1 METTMSR
8 KKQLKIIP
16 LGDLHYG
23 NPAFNMELYEKWLN
37 VAKTSKHKVILL
49 NGDLLEFLDS
59 NRFYKPKDYINVNEQ
74 LDFIID
80 TLKPF
85 KKDILCNLNGNHG
98 TRTMKQY
105 DLDTDQ
111 LIGDELGVKTTKAF
125 HEDLCISIGRTP
137 KYIRVFMQH
146 EAPSSKSTLLAMRRF
161 IDQMENIDG
170 ELFLGGHNHKTM
182 FITKIYRGLDY
193 TPIRK
198 SFCFTGSFL
207 NYKGSYA
214 DNGRFDFQIP
224 SFPVLTID
232 KDKNVNCR
240 VYWGDLDV

>member
-1 METTMSR
+1 MSN
-8 KKQLKIIP
+8 KKLLKLIP

-23 NPAFNMELYEKWLN
+23 NPSFNEELFEKWLE
-37 VAKTSKHKVILL
+37 VVKYSKNRIILL

-74 LDFIID
+74 LEYVID
-80 TLKPF
+80 SLKPYR
-85 KKDILCNLNGNHG
+85 KDIICNLNGNHG
-98 TRTMKQY
+98 LRTKKQY

-111 LIGDELGVKTTKAF
+111 LIGDSLGVDTSKSY
-125 HEDLCISIGRTP
+125 HEDICISKGRTP

-161 IDQMENIDG
+161 IGEMENIDA
-170 ELFLGGHNHKTM
+170 EIYLAGHNHKCM
-182 FITKIYRGLDY
+182 YYTKVYRGLDY

-198 SFCFTGSFL
+198 TFVFTGSFL
-207 NYKGSYA
+207 NYRGSYA
-214 DNGRFDFQIP
+214 DNGRFAYQLP
-224 SFPVLTID
+224 SFPVITVD

-240 VYWGDLDV
+240 IYWADEVI

>member
-1 METTMSR
+1 MSN
-8 KKQLKIIP
+8 KKLLKLIP

-23 NPAFNMELYEKWLN
+23 NPSFNEELFEKWLE
-37 VAKTSKHKVILL
+37 VVKYSKNRIILL

-74 LDFIID
+74 LEYVID
-80 TLKPF
+80 SLKPYR
-85 KKDILCNLNGNHG
+85 KDIICNLNGNHG
-98 TRTMKQY
+98 LRTKKQY
-105 DLDTDQ
+105 DLDTDK
-111 LIGDELGVKTTKAF
+111 LIGDSLGVETSKSY
-125 HEDLCISIGRTP
+125 HEDICISKGRTP

-161 IDQMENIDG
+161 IGEMENIDA
-170 ELFLGGHNHKTM
+170 EIYLAGHNHKCM
-182 FITKIYRGLDY
+182 YYTKVYRGLDY

-198 SFCFTGSFL
+198 TFVFTGSFL

-214 DNGRFDFQIP
+214 DNGRFAYQLP
-224 SFPVLTID
+224 SFPVITVD

-240 VYWGDLDV
+240 VYWADEVE

>member
-1 METTMSR
+1 MSN
-8 KKQLKIIP
+8 KKLLKLIP

-23 NPAFNMELYEKWLN
+23 NPSFNEELFEKWLE
-37 VAKTSKHKVILL
+37 VVKYSKNRIILL

-74 LDFIID
+74 LEYVID
-80 TLKPF
+80 SLKPYR
-85 KKDILCNLNGNHG
+85 KDIICNLNGNHG
-98 TRTMKQY
+98 LRTKKQY
-105 DLDTDQ
+105 DLDTDK
-111 LIGDELGVKTTKAF
+111 LIGDALGVETSKSY
-125 HEDLCISIGRTP
+125 HEDICISKGRTP

-161 IDQMENIDG
+161 IGEMENIDA
-170 ELFLGGHNHKTM
+170 EIYLAGHNHKCM
-182 FITKIYRGLDY
+182 YYTKVYRGLDY

-198 SFCFTGSFL
+198 TFVFTGSFL

-214 DNGRFDFQIP
+214 DNGRFAYQLP
-224 SFPVLTID
+224 SFPVITVD

-240 VYWGDLDV
+240 IYWADEVE

>member
-1 METTMSR
+1 MSN
-8 KKQLKIIP
+8 KKLLKLIP

-23 NPAFNMELYEKWLN
+23 NPSFNEELFEKWLE
-37 VAKTSKHKVILL
+37 VVKYSKNRIILL

-74 LDFIID
+74 LEYVID
-80 TLKPF
+80 SLKPYR
-85 KKDILCNLNGNHG
+85 KDIICNLNGNHG
-98 TRTMKQY
+98 LRTKKQY
-105 DLDTDQ
+105 DLDTDK
-111 LIGDELGVKTTKAF
+111 LIGDSLGVATSKSY
-125 HEDLCISIGRTP
+125 HEDICISKGRTP

-161 IDQMENIDG
+161 IGEMENIDA
-170 ELFLGGHNHKTM
+170 EIYLAGHNHKCM
-182 FITKIYRGLDY
+182 YYTKVYRGLDY

-198 SFCFTGSFL
+198 TFVFTGSFL

-214 DNGRFDFQIP
+214 DNGRFAYQLQ
-224 SFPVLTID
+224 SFPVITVD

-240 VYWGDLDV
+240 IYWADEVE

>member
-1 METTMSR
+1 MSN
-8 KKQLKIIP
+8 KKLLKLIP

-23 NPAFNMELYEKWLN
+23 NPSFNEELFEKWLE
-37 VAKTSKHKVILL
+37 VVKYSKNRIILL

-74 LDFIID
+74 LEYVID
-80 TLKPF
+80 SLKPYR
-85 KKDILCNLNGNHG
+85 KDIICNLNGNHG
-98 TRTMKQY
+98 LRTKKQY
-105 DLDTDQ
+105 DLDTDK
-111 LIGDELGVKTTKAF
+111 LIGDSLGVDTSKSY
-125 HEDLCISIGRTP
+125 HEDICISKGRTP

-161 IDQMENIDG
+161 IGEMENIDA
-170 ELFLGGHNHKTM
+170 EIYLAGHNHKCM
-182 FITKIYRGLDY
+182 YYTKVYRGLDY

-198 SFCFTGSFL
+198 TFVFTGSFL

-214 DNGRFDFQIP
+214 DNGRFAYQLP
-224 SFPVLTID
+224 SFPVITVD

-240 VYWGDLDV
+240 IYWADEVE

>member
-1 METTMSR
+1 MSN
-8 KKQLKIIP
+8 KKLLKIMP

-23 NPAFNMELYEKWLN
+23 NPSFNEGLFDKWLK
-37 VAKTSKHKVILL
+37 VCRQSKHKVILL

-59 NRFYKPKDYINVNEQ
+59 NRFYKPKDYLSVNEQ
-74 LDFIID
+74 LDYVIES
-80 TLKPF
+80 LRPY
-85 KKDILCNLNGNHG
+85 KKDIICNLNGNHG
-98 TRTMKQY
+98 TRTVKQY
-105 DLDTDQ
+105 DLDTDR
-111 LIGDELGVKTTKAF
+111 LIGDELGVETTKAF
-125 HEDLCISIGRTP
+125 HEDLCISKGRKP
-137 KYIRVFMQH
+137 EYLRVFMQH

-207 NYKGSYA
+207 NYRGSYA
-214 DNGRFDFQIP
+214 DNGRFDFQVP
-224 SFPVLTID
+224 SFPVLTVD
-232 KDKNVNCR
+232 KDKNINCR
-240 VYWGDLDV
+240 IYWGDIDVQ

>member
-1 METTMSR
+1 MSN
-8 KKQLKIIP
+8 KKLLKLIP

-23 NPAFNMELYEKWLN
+23 NPSFNEELFEKWLE
-37 VAKTSKHKVILL
+37 VVKYSKNRIILL

-74 LDFIID
+74 LEYVID
-80 TLKPF
+80 SLKPYR
-85 KKDILCNLNGNHG
+85 KDIICNLNGNHG
-98 TRTMKQY
+98 LRTKKQY
-105 DLDTDQ
+105 DLDTDK
-111 LIGDELGVKTTKAF
+111 LIGDSLGVDTSKSY
-125 HEDLCISIGRTP
+125 HEDICISKGRTP

-161 IDQMENIDG
+161 IGEMENIDA
-170 ELFLGGHNHKTM
+170 EIYLAGHNHKCM
-182 FITKIYRGLDY
+182 YYTKVYRGLDY

-198 SFCFTGSFL
+198 TFVFTGSFL

-214 DNGRFDFQIP
+214 DNGRFAYQLP
-224 SFPVLTID
+224 SFPVITVD

-240 VYWGDLDV
+240 IYWADEVI

>member
-1 METTMSR
+1 MSN
-8 KKQLKIIP
+8 KKLLKIIP
-16 LGDLHYG
+16 LPDLHYG
-23 NPAFNMELYEKWLN
+23 SPSFNEKLFEKWLE
-37 VAKTSKHKVILL
+37 VVKYSKNRIILL

-74 LDFIID
+74 LEYVID
-80 TLKPF
+80 SLKPYR
-85 KKDILCNLNGNHG
+85 KDIICNLNGNHG
-98 TRTMKQY
+98 LRTKKQY

-111 LIGDELGVKTTKAF
+111 LIGDSLGVETSKSY
-125 HEDLCISIGRTP
+125 HEDLCISKGRTP

-161 IDQMENIDG
+161 IGEMENIDA
-170 ELFLGGHNHKTM
+170 EIYLAGHNHKCM
-182 FITKIYRGLDY
+182 YYTKVYRGLDY

-198 SFCFTGSFL
+198 TFVFTGSFL

-214 DNGRFDFQIP
+214 DNGRFAYQLP
-224 SFPVLTID
+224 SFPVITVD

-240 VYWGDLDV
+240 IYWADEVE